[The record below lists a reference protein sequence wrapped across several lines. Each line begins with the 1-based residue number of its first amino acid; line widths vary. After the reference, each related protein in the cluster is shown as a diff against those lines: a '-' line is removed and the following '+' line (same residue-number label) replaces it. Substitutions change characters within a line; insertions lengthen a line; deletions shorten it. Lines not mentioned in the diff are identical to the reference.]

1 MGNNRFQLYSLLA
14 MAVVCLA
21 IIGVAKSMMKPQTYP
36 GDRTEMRDC
45 RWCGG
50 TGEGGD
56 EREMAMQGEGMPP
69 RGGGGGVCPGCRGKK
84 KLSVIVPGPNHP
96 AVVRGSVRDVKA
108 MGAEATSP
116 EAAALL
122 AFHENRS
129 PGPVKGA
136 VGGAKV
142 VFDNGS
148 KKVEYTVPANGK
160 IKTMLV
166 PGHYKVTVTAE
177 GFQDYHDEVDVAAR
191 REPIWDERAR
201 LITEE
206 SVADQTEVLFLLS
219 R

>member
-1 MGNNRFQLYSLLA
+1 MIGTNRFQLYSLLA
-14 MAVVCLA
+14 MAVVCVA
-21 IIGVAKSMMKPQTYP
+21 IVGIARSMMKPQVYP
-36 GDRTEMRDC
+36 GDRTEVRDC

-56 EREMAMQGEGMPP
+56 EREMAMGEGMPP

-84 KLSVIVPGPNHP
+84 KLSVVIPGPNHP
-96 AVVRGSVRDVKA
+96 AVVRGSVRDLKA
-108 MGAEATSP
+108 MGDEAMNP

-142 VFDNGS
+142 VFDSGS
-148 KKVEYTVPANGK
+148 KKVEYTVPASGK

-166 PGHYKVTVTAE
+166 PGDYKVTVTAD
-177 GFQDYHDEVDVAAR
+177 GFAEYHDEVHVAAR

-201 LITEE
+201 LVTEE
-206 SVADQTEVLFLLS
+206 AMAEQTEVLFLLS